1 MQRAKFNKDI
11 TGYELLLILAEA
23 DGSFDPREGSVI
35 IDFIK
40 EQFPLGGNLDGAIEN
55 ISQLNPADYPRRID
69 ELAEDFY
76 ADSTEDDRKKFM
88 QFALKLVRA
97 DDKLDEQENTLISR
111 IFVAWD
117 M

>member
-1 MQRAKFNKDI
+1 MQRAKFNKDV

-40 EQFPLGGNLDGAIEN
+40 EAFPLGGNLDAAIEN
-55 ISQLNPADYPRRID
+55 VSSLRPDEYPIRIE

-76 ADSTEDDRKKFM
+76 SESNEVDRKHFM
-88 QFALKLVRA
+88 QFAIKLVRA
-97 DDKLDEQENTLISR
+97 DDKLDDEENILITKL
-111 IFVAWD
+111 FELWD
-117 M
+117 L